1 MIKIKKNSNYIIF
14 VYSLLLTNFLYSQN
28 YKNCDNIVNVAGNEI
43 YSNPDKVIKIGESI
57 VNESGNNVDC
67 KIKGYKLICDAY
79 TSKRNY
85 EKTLE
90 YLNKANGMLR
100 LSNNAMLK
108 IAILNKQGIIYHQLK
123 IYDKAMQYLDQ
134 AEQAI
139 MEYPIK
145 DSIHNDLG
153 KNFIVRGFIYKEEF
167 NCEIAINFF
176 DRGISELLKVKS
188 KPAYSVISIA
198 KYNKGNCYI
207 LLSNNQL
214 AIENFNQSYLAAK
227 MLDAKSLQAFA
238 NKGIA
243 QVYTLEGN
251 YDGAIAKLNE
261 ALLLSNEV
269 KDLVLNQEIYKGL
282 SENYLATSQWEK
294 FNIYHSKYQ
303 SIQKL
308 IKESERKSIS
318 ESLDLKK
325 IEITKKL
332 TEETSKINLYLL
344 TLFLGLLL
352 LVFFFSILIKKKR
365 KDIVLIKSKIN
376 LLQLKKMK

>member
-1 MIKIKKNSNYIIF
+1 MIKIKKNSNYFIF
-14 VYSLLLTNFLYSQN
+14 VYSLLLTNFLYCQN
-28 YKNCDNIVNVAGNEI
+28 YKNCDNIVNVASNEI
-43 YSNPDKVIKIGESI
+43 YSNPDKAIKIGESI

-90 YLNKANGMLR
+90 YLNKANSMLR
-100 LSNNAMLK
+100 LSNNALLK

-123 IYDKAMQYLDQ
+123 IYDKAIQYLDQ

-139 MEYPIK
+139 LEYPIK

-188 KPAYSVISIA
+188 KPAYNIISIA
-198 KYNKGNCYI
+198 KYNKGNCYV
-207 LLSNNQL
+207 LLNNNQL
-214 AIENFNQSYLAAK
+214 AIENFNQSYMAAK
-227 MLDAKSLQAFA
+227 MLDAKSLEAFA

-269 KDLVLNQEIYKGL
+269 KDLVLNQEICKGL

-294 FNIYHSKYQ
+294 FNIYYSKYQ

-308 IKESERKSIS
+308 IKQSERKSIS

-332 TEETSKINLYLL
+332 TEETSKIKLYLL

-352 LVFFFSILIKKKR
+352 LVFFFSILIKKKTR
-365 KDIVLIKSKIN
+365 DIVLIKSKIN
-376 LLQLKKMK
+376 LLQLEK

>member
-1 MIKIKKNSNYIIF
+1 MIKIKINSNYFIF
-14 VYSLLLTNFLYSQN
+14 VFSLLLTHFMYAQN
-28 YKNCDNIVNVAGNEI
+28 SKNCDNIYNNAGTEI

-57 VNESGNNVDC
+57 VNESGDNIDC

-90 YLNKANGMLR
+90 YLNKATGLLR
-100 LSNNAMLK
+100 LSNNALLK
-108 IAILNKQGIIYHQLK
+108 ISILNKQGIIYHQLK
-123 IYDKAMQYLDQ
+123 IYDKAIQYLDQ
-134 AEQAI
+134 AEQYI
-139 MEYPIK
+139 MEYPIQ

-167 NCEIAINFF
+167 NCDIAINFF
-176 DRGISELLKVKS
+176 DRGISELLKVKT
-188 KPAYSVISIA
+188 KPAYSIISIA

-227 MLDAKSLQAFA
+227 MIDAKSLQAFA

-251 YDGAIAKLNE
+251 YDGAITKLNE

-269 KDLVLNQEIYKGL
+269 QDLVLNQEIYKGL

-294 FNIYHSKYQ
+294 FKIYHLKYLN
-303 SIQKL
+303 IQKL
-308 IKESERKSIS
+308 IKKSERKSIS

-325 IEITKKL
+325 IELNKTL
-332 TEETSKINLYLL
+332 TEETSRIYIYLL
-344 TLFLGLLL
+344 TSFLGLIIIVL
-352 LVFFFSILIKKKR
+352 FFSILIKKKR
-365 KDIVLIKSKIN
+365 KDVVLIKSKIN
-376 LLQLKKMK
+376 LLQVKKMK

>member
-28 YKNCDNIVNVAGNEI
+28 SKNCDNIVNVAGNEI

-90 YLNKANGMLR
+90 YLNKATGLLR
-100 LSNNAMLK
+100 LSNNALLK

-123 IYDKAMQYLDQ
+123 IYDKAIQYLDQ

-188 KPAYSVISIA
+188 KPAYNIISIA

-207 LLSNNQL
+207 LLTNNQL

-243 QVYTLEGN
+243 QVFTLEGN
-251 YDGAIAKLNE
+251 YNGAIAKLNE

-332 TEETSKINLYLL
+332 TEETSKINFYLL

-352 LVFFFSILIKKKR
+352 LVFFFSIIIKKKR

>member
-28 YKNCDNIVNVAGNEI
+28 SKNCDNIVNVAGNEI

-90 YLNKANGMLR
+90 YLNKATGLLR
-100 LSNNAMLK
+100 LSNNALLK

-123 IYDKAMQYLDQ
+123 IYDKAIQYLDQ

-352 LVFFFSILIKKKR
+352 LVFFFSIIIKKKR

>member
-1 MIKIKKNSNYIIF
+1 MIKIKKNSNYFIF

-90 YLNKANGMLR
+90 YLNKATGLLR
-100 LSNNAMLK
+100 LSNNALLK

-123 IYDKAMQYLDQ
+123 IYDKAIQYLDQ

-352 LVFFFSILIKKKR
+352 LVFFFSIIIKKKR

>member
-28 YKNCDNIVNVAGNEI
+28 SKNCDNIVNVAGNEI

-90 YLNKANGMLR
+90 YLNKATGLLR
-100 LSNNAMLK
+100 LSNNALLK

-123 IYDKAMQYLDQ
+123 IYDKAIQYLDQ

-188 KPAYSVISIA
+188 KPAYNIISIA

-207 LLSNNQL
+207 LLTNNQL
-214 AIENFNQSYLAAK
+214 AIENFNQSYSAAK

-332 TEETSKINLYLL
+332 TQETSKINLYLL
-344 TLFLGLLL
+344 ILFLGLLL

-365 KDIVLIKSKIN
+365 KDIFLIKNRIN

>member
-1 MIKIKKNSNYIIF
+1 MIKIKINSNYFIF
-14 VYSLLLTNFLYSQN
+14 VFSLLLTTFLYAQN
-28 YKNCDNIVNVAGNEI
+28 SKNCDNIYNNAGTEI

-57 VNESGNNVDC
+57 VNESGDNIDC

-85 EKTLE
+85 EKSLE
-90 YLNKANGMLR
+90 YLNKATGLLR
-100 LSNNAMLK
+100 LSNNTLLK
-108 IAILNKQGIIYHQLK
+108 ISILNKQGIIYHQLK
-123 IYDKAMQYLDQ
+123 IYDKAIQYLDQ
-134 AEQAI
+134 AEQHI
-139 MEYPIK
+139 MEYPTQ

-167 NCEIAINFF
+167 NCDIAINFF

-214 AIENFNQSYLAAK
+214 AIKNFNESYLAAK
-227 MLDAKSLQAFA
+227 IVDAKSLQAFA
-238 NKGIA
+238 YKGIA

-251 YDGAIAKLNE
+251 YAGAITKLNE

-269 KDLVLNQEIYKGL
+269 QDLVLNQEIFKGL

-294 FNIYHSKYQ
+294 FKIYHLKYLN
-303 SIQKL
+303 IQKL

-325 IEITKKL
+325 IETNKTL
-332 TEETSKINLYLL
+332 ADETSSIYIYLL
-344 TLFLGLLL
+344 ISFLVL
-352 LVFFFSILIKKKR
+352 LVVILFFFILIKKER
-365 KDIVLIKSKIN
+365 KDIVIIKSKIK
-376 LLQLKKMK
+376 LLQEKK

>member
-1 MIKIKKNSNYIIF
+1 MIKIKKNSNYFIF

-28 YKNCDNIVNVAGNEI
+28 YKNCDNIVNVASNEI

-100 LSNNAMLK
+100 LSNNALLK

-123 IYDKAMQYLDQ
+123 IYDKAIQYLDQ

-188 KPAYSVISIA
+188 KPAYNVISIA

-207 LLSNNQL
+207 LLTNNQL

-332 TEETSKINLYLL
+332 TEETSKIQLYLL

-376 LLQLKKMK
+376 SLQLKKMK

>member
-1 MIKIKKNSNYIIF
+1 MIKIKKNSNYFIF

-28 YKNCDNIVNVAGNEI
+28 YKNCDNIVNVASNEI

-57 VNESGNNVDC
+57 VNESGNNIDC

-100 LSNNAMLK
+100 LSNNALLK

-123 IYDKAMQYLDQ
+123 IYDKAIQYLDQ

-188 KPAYSVISIA
+188 KPAYNVISIA

-207 LLSNNQL
+207 LLTNNQL

-251 YDGAIAKLNE
+251 YDGAIAKLSE

-332 TEETSKINLYLL
+332 TQETSKINLYLL

>member
-1 MIKIKKNSNYIIF
+1 MIKIKKNSNYFIF
-14 VYSLLLTNFLYSQN
+14 VYSLLLSNFLYSQN
-28 YKNCDNIVNVAGNEI
+28 YKNCDKIVNVASNEI

-100 LSNNAMLK
+100 LSNNALLK

-123 IYDKAMQYLDQ
+123 IYDKAIQYLDQ

-188 KPAYSVISIA
+188 KPAYNVISIA

-207 LLSNNQL
+207 LLTNNQL

-318 ESLDLKK
+318 ESLDSKK

-332 TEETSKINLYLL
+332 TEETSKIQLYLL
-344 TLFLGLLL
+344 TLFIGLLL
-352 LVFFFSILIKKKR
+352 LVSFFSILIKKKR

-376 LLQLKKMK
+376 SLQLKKMK

>member
-1 MIKIKKNSNYIIF
+1 MIKIKINSNYFIF
-14 VYSLLLTNFLYSQN
+14 VFSLLLTTFLYAQN
-28 YKNCDNIVNVAGNEI
+28 SKNCDNIYNNAGTEI

-57 VNESGNNVDC
+57 VNESGDNIDC

-85 EKTLE
+85 EKSLE
-90 YLNKANGMLR
+90 YLNKATGLLR
-100 LSNNAMLK
+100 LSNNTLLK
-108 IAILNKQGIIYHQLK
+108 ISILNKQGIIYHQLK
-123 IYDKAMQYLDQ
+123 IYDKAIQYLDQ
-134 AEQAI
+134 AEQHI
-139 MEYPIK
+139 MEYPTQ

-167 NCEIAINFF
+167 NCDIAINFF

-214 AIENFNQSYLAAK
+214 AIKNFNESYLAAK
-227 MLDAKSLQAFA
+227 IVDAKSLQAFA
-238 NKGIA
+238 YKGIA

-251 YDGAIAKLNE
+251 YAGAITKLNE

-269 KDLVLNQEIYKGL
+269 QDLVLNQEIFKGL

-294 FNIYHSKYQ
+294 FKIYHLKYLN
-303 SIQKL
+303 IQKL

-325 IEITKKL
+325 IETNKTL
-332 TEETSKINLYLL
+332 ADETSSIYIYLL
-344 TLFLGLLL
+344 ISFLVL
-352 LVFFFSILIKKKR
+352 LVVILFFFILIKKER
-365 KDIVLIKSKIN
+365 KDIVIIKSKIKIV
-376 LLQLKKMK
+376 QEKKMK

>member
-14 VYSLLLTNFLYSQN
+14 VYSLLLTNFLYAQN
-28 YKNCDNIVNVAGNEI
+28 SKNCDNIYSKAGALI

-67 KIKGYKLICDAY
+67 EIKGYKLICDAY

-90 YLNKANGMLR
+90 YLNKATGLLR
-100 LSNNAMLK
+100 LSNNALLK

-123 IYDKAMQYLDQ
+123 IYDKAIQYLDQ

-153 KNFIVRGFIYKEEF
+153 KNFIVRGFIYKEKF

-176 DRGISELLKVKS
+176 DRGILELSNVKS
-188 KPAYSVISIA
+188 KSAYNIISIA
-198 KYNKGNCYI
+198 KYNKGNCFI
-207 LLSNNQL
+207 LLNNNQL

-227 MLDAKSLQAFA
+227 ILDAKSLQAFA

-251 YDGAIAKLNE
+251 YDGAITKLNE

>member
-1 MIKIKKNSNYIIF
+1 MIKIKKNSNYFIF

-28 YKNCDNIVNVAGNEI
+28 SKNCDNIVNVAGNEI

-90 YLNKANGMLR
+90 YLNKATGLLR
-100 LSNNAMLK
+100 LSNNALLK

-123 IYDKAMQYLDQ
+123 IYDKAIQYLDQ

-352 LVFFFSILIKKKR
+352 LVFFFSIIIKKKR

>member
-1 MIKIKKNSNYIIF
+1 MIKIKKNTNYFIF
-14 VYSLLLTNFLYSQN
+14 VFSLLLTNFLYSQN
-28 YKNCDNIVNVAGNEI
+28 YKNCDNIVNVASNDI

-123 IYDKAMQYLDQ
+123 IYDKAIQYLDQ

-188 KPAYSVISIA
+188 KPAYNIISIA

-207 LLSNNQL
+207 LLTNNQL
-214 AIENFNQSYLAAK
+214 AIENFNQSYSAAK

-332 TEETSKINLYLL
+332 TEETTKINLYLL

-376 LLQLKKMK
+376 LLKLKKMK